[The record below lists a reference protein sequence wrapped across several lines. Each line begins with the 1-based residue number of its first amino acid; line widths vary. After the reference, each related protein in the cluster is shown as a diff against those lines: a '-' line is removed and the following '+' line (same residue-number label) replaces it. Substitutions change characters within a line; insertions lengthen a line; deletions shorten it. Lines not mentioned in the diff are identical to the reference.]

1 VNPYASTIL
10 TVGVIALAVAYALR
24 AHVPRS
30 VRRVLPTAA
39 IAVLALVPATYAS
52 ALAHVQSIPE
62 LVASVLVP
70 ALLLTV
76 ALEALRRRH
85 PFRAVAAALVI
96 IVALLAV
103 DVLSGARL
111 QVNTLFGYSTAVAG
125 RFAGLGNLAFGF
137 LAAAT
142 LLLAVTAYEGI
153 PGRRGLHVAIG
164 ILVAGVLVEGLP
176 MLGGDVGGVLAMVP
190 AFGVTVMVLTAHR
203 VRVRHVVAWCAAG
216 AATVLAFGYIDLARP
231 SDQRTHLA
239 RFLERVRDHGADEVS
254 RLLERRWEASFGGTR
269 IGVFLLIGVAGA
281 LVVEYGFW
289 RLSAYRGPRVAR
301 AGRAALV
308 GLGMLAVIGLLAN
321 DSGIAVPAVMLA
333 VAVPVAILRSDAWR
347 VAPPKAGAA

>member
-1 VNPYASTIL
+1 M
-10 TVGVIALAVAYALR
+10 
-24 AHVPRS
+24 
-30 VRRVLPTAA
+30 LPTAA

-52 ALAHVQSIPE
+52 ALAHVQSVPA

-76 ALEALRRRH
+76 ALEVLRRRH

-96 IVALLAV
+96 IVALLAI

-190 AFGVTVMVLTAHR
+190 AFGVTVMVLTGHR

-239 RFLERVRDHGADEVS
+239 RFLERVRDHGADEIS

-269 IGVFLLIGVAGA
+269 IGLFLLIGVAGA

-308 GLGMLAVIGLLAN
+308 GLGLLARHRTARQRFG
-321 DSGIAVPAVMLA
+321 DRRPRGDARGRGARRHPA
-333 VAVPVAILRSDAWR
+333 LRR
-347 VAPPKAGAA
+347 VARRTAARRVPREHPSRVRRRCARRACARVRARRRAGVAGARP